1 MARPKNTKTTS
12 TAKTNIVKNTPVQS
26 VEEAVKVET
35 ATVTEIDTTSVS
47 TPTVEKVVEKKDY
60 SKKAK
65 IPKDYDI
72 PVKSNVQGKL
82 IYTSKKTGYTEEWD
96 EMGTIAYLEYDEL
109 VSMRNSH
116 KKFFED
122 NWVLIE
128 DTDDYTA
135 DEIYYS
141 LNIEKYYKNIAI
153 FETLD
158 DVFDLSIADIEAI
171 VPTLSNGYR
180 RNIASRAMQ
189 LITDGDRRMDST
201 AKIKA
206 FEKALN
212 VNLRED

>member
-26 VEEAVKVET
+26 VEDAVKVET
-35 ATVTEIDTTSVS
+35 ATVTEMDTTPVS
-47 TPTVEKVVEKKDY
+47 TPIVEKVVEKKDY

-141 LNIEKYYKNIAI
+141 LNI
-153 FETLD
+153 D
-158 DVFDLSIADIEAI
+158 
-171 VPTLSNGYR
+171 
-180 RNIASRAMQ
+180 RA
-189 LITDGDRRMDST
+189 
-201 AKIKA
+201 
-206 FEKALN
+206 
-212 VNLRED
+212 